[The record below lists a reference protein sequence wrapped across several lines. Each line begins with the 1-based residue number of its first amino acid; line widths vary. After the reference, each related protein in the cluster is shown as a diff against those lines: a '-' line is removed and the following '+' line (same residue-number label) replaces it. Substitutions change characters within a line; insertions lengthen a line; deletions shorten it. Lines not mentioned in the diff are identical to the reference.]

1 MSGFNP
7 EESRF
12 AFTTR
17 RPVAILMVVMAVSV
31 FGWVSYNRLALTLM
45 PDMSYPSLTVRT
57 EYAGSAPEEIETTL
71 SQRLEQE
78 LGIVPGLTSI
88 SSISKAGQSDVILE
102 FQWETDMNTVAA
114 DIREKVDRVRLPDD
128 AERPLLLRYDPTLD
142 PIMRFGLAGP
152 QSLYELRYLAEYDIK
167 RRLEALEGVA
177 AIKVK
182 GGLEELY
189 LVAIDESRL
198 ATLSLNIEQ
207 VNQRLAQGN
216 VNLPGGNLR
225 EGQTEYLIRTMNEF
239 RSLAEIEALIITRQN
254 NVDIR
259 LRDIASV
266 SRYHKDREVVTAV
279 DGRESIELEVYKE
292 ADANIV
298 EVARRVTEAVFGTA
312 EQQAYIATLGPDGS
326 PPPPSPD
333 EIKRANQN
341 RGGGRG
347 GPGGRGGGAFAA
359 RQAEAQRVLRHLR
372 MTDFVSYQIPE
383 DSTIQ
388 TLADQSIFIR
398 NSIDEVKNNAI
409 FGAFIAVGV
418 LFVFLRNLGQTLII
432 GICIPISIV
441 ATFAPMFISGVS
453 LNIISLGGLAL
464 GVGMLV
470 DNAIVV
476 LESIFRCREEG
487 DPLAAAVVRGVSEV
501 GMAVTASTATTVAV
515 FFPIV
520 FVEGVAGQV
529 FGDMALT
536 VVFSLLASLL
546 AALFFI
552 PMLASRDFS
561 GRGHALAGHLKGSTF
576 LQFPSAED
584 DESWSQR
591 LRDTL
596 ASIGLY
602 SGRTFR
608 AVGVLFAVVFKIV
621 IALLTVIA
629 GPVIWL
635 LDRRKPAGTGVWSRL
650 TQWCAGDTF
659 GPLRGEHVWP
669 GLLRLAAPADFGRGL
684 ANLRAWTPRAGNL
697 FIRLVREI
705 CVLVVLPFI
714 LLRFVF
720 AVLIRWLSVVIQT
733 AALWLVA
740 TVLLLVRIGSLVIR
754 PLLLPG
760 LITFNHGFELVQKAY
775 PVILRAALRQR
786 WMVMGVAATAFAICW
801 FLLLPRLGRE
811 LIPQVHQGEF
821 NLDITL
827 PVGTPLERTYEI
839 SGRIEEAVGADPAVA
854 LTALTAGAENN
865 ATRASEAGEHTA
877 RLTVRLQ
884 PDSGL
889 TTEEEV
895 IARIRENFRDFP
907 ELEMEVT
914 YPALFS
920 FKSPIEVEVRGHD
933 LETLKGLSRTA
944 EARLSE
950 IPGLVDVR
958 SSLQSG
964 NPEIRIVYHR
974 DRLAEYG
981 LSLRTVAELVR
992 NKVQGSVATE
1002 YRQAERLI
1010 DILVRLEEDDRLG
1023 LSELSQLIV
1032 NPGGTVPIPLSAVAD
1047 LQVTEGP
1054 SEIRRINQTRTAV
1067 IYANLDGSDLATVSR
1082 DIATVMEDI
1091 EFPAGFDYAISGQN
1105 EEMQT
1110 SINSLLLAF
1119 SLALF
1124 LVYIVMASQFE
1135 SLVQPFLIMMT
1146 VPLALI
1152 GVIIALYAIGT
1163 SMSIMV
1169 FIGLII
1175 LAGIVVNNAIVLI
1188 DYINTLQDRGLA
1200 KTEAIV
1206 EAGRARLR
1214 PILMTTMTTV
1224 LGLAPMALGLGEGS
1238 EIRAPMAITVISGL
1252 AVSMALTLL
1261 VIPTLYAQ
1269 FGGTRQADPLS
1280 DATSIPAPSEA

>member
-1 MSGFNP
+1 MSFRP
-7 EESRF
+7 EDSRF

-17 RPVAILMVVMAVSV
+17 RPVAILMVVMAVAV

-57 EYAGSAPEEIETTL
+57 EYPGSAPEEIETTI

-102 FQWETDMNTVAA
+102 FQWETDMNVAAA
-114 DIREKVDRVRLPDD
+114 DIREKVDQVRLPDD

-142 PIMRFGLAGP
+142 PIMRLGLAGP
-152 QSLYELRYLAEYDIK
+152 QDLYDLRYLAEYDIK
-167 RRLEALEGVA
+167 RRLEALDGVA
-177 AIKVK
+177 AAKIK

-198 ATLSLNIEQ
+198 STLNLNINQ
-207 VNQRLAQGN
+207 VSQRLSQGN

-239 RSLAEIEALIITRQN
+239 QSLAEVEALIVTRQN
-254 NVDIR
+254 GVDIR
-259 LRDIASV
+259 LRDIAEV
-266 SRYHKDREVVTAV
+266 SRYHKDREVITAV
-279 DGRESIELEVYKE
+279 DGHESIEIEIYKE

-298 EVARRVTEAVFGTA
+298 EVARRVTEAIYGTPA
-312 EQQAYIATLGPDGS
+312 QQAYVATLPPDGS
-326 PPPPSPD
+326 LPPPTAEERKQMQAAAASA
-333 EIKRANQN
+333 RAP
-341 RGGGRG
+341 GGRG
-347 GPGGRGGGAFAA
+347 GPGGAGFAA
-359 RQAEAQRVLRHLR
+359 RQAEAQRVLRHR
-372 MTDFVSYQIPE
+372 ANTDFVAFQLPA
-383 DSTIQ
+383 DSSIQ

-409 FGAFIAVGV
+409 FGAIIAVGV

-441 ATFAPMFISGVS
+441 ATFAPMFMTGVS

-476 LESIFRCREEG
+476 LESIYRCREEG
-487 DPLAAAVVRGVSEV
+487 DDLQTAVVRGVSEV

-536 VVFSLLASLL
+536 VVFSLLASLF

-552 PMLASRDFS
+552 PMLASRDFTGNS
-561 GRGHALAGHLKGSTF
+561 QAVGEKLAQGQF
-576 LQFPSAED
+576 LQFPRATAN
-584 DESWSQR
+584 ESWGQR
-591 LRDTL
+591 LRDTVTG
-596 ASIGLY
+596 IGLY
-602 SGRTFR
+602 LVRTLW
-608 AVGVLFAVVFKIV
+608 VLLLPVALVSKILISLLAVVLSP
-621 IALLTVIA
+621 LL
-629 GPVIWL
+629 WL
-635 LDRRKPAGTGVWSRL
+635 LGRKAAPGTSLWTRL
-650 TQWCAGDTF
+650 TSWLADDSCGPFAG
-659 GPLRGEHVWP
+659 EVIWP
-669 GLLRLAAPADFGRGL
+669 GLLRFTAATAFGSGCATFAAWISRG
-684 ANLRAWTPRAGNL
+684 RNL
-697 FIRLVREI
+697 FFKAIRALFV
-705 CVLVVLPFI
+705 VFVLPFL

-720 AVLIRWLSVVIQT
+720 TLFIRTASTVLQAI
-733 AALWLVA
+733 ALWIAA
-740 TVLLLVRIGSLVIR
+740 TVLLIIRLGALVLQPLVA
-754 PLLLPG
+754 PG
-760 LITFNHGFELVQKAY
+760 LATFNRGFDLLQNTY
-775 PVILRAALRQR
+775 PRILRRALDQRWAVMGTAAALF
-786 WMVMGVAATAFAICW
+786 AACW
-801 FLLLPRLGRE
+801 LLLLPRLGRE

-827 PVGTPLERTYEI
+827 PVGTPLERTYEVTNLI
-839 SGRIEEAVGADPAVA
+839 DEAVRVEPEVA
-854 LTALTAGAENN
+854 LTALTAGAEDN

-877 RLTVRLQ
+877 RLTVRLKTGT
-884 PDSGL
+884 PLSA
-889 TTEEEV
+889 EEAV
-895 IARIRENFRDFP
+895 IERIRQKFRDFP
-907 ELEMEVT
+907 ELKLEVT

-920 FKSPIEVEVRGHD
+920 FKSPVEVEVRGHE
-933 LETLKGLSRTA
+933 LETLKNLSRTA
-944 EARLSE
+944 EARLAE

-964 NPEIRIVYHR
+964 NPEIRIIYHR

-992 NKVQGSVATE
+992 NKVQGDVATE

-1010 DILVRLEEDDRLG
+1010 DILVRLQEDDRLG
-1023 LSELSQLIV
+1023 LAELSQLIV
-1032 NPGGTVPIPLSAVAD
+1032 NPGGEIPIPLSAVAD
-1047 LQVTEGP
+1047 LRVSEGP
-1054 SEIRRINQTRTAV
+1054 SEIRRIDQTRTAV
-1067 IYANLDGSDLATVSR
+1067 IYANLSGADLATVSR
-1082 DIATVMEDI
+1082 EIVSVMESID
-1091 EFPAGFDYAISGQN
+1091 FPTGFDYAVSGQN

-1119 SLALF
+1119 ALALF

-1135 SLVQPFLIMMT
+1135 SLIQPFLIMMT

-1152 GVIIALYAIGT
+1152 GVIGALYLTGT
-1163 SMSIMV
+1163 SVSIMV

-1188 DYINTLQDRGLA
+1188 DYINTLQDRGIER
-1200 KTEAIV
+1200 TEAII

-1214 PILMTTMTTV
+1214 PILMTTLTTV

-1238 EIRAPMAITVISGL
+1238 EIRTPMAITVIAGL
-1252 AVSMALTLL
+1252 ALSTVLTL
-1261 VIPTLYAQ
+1261 VIVPTLYAQ
-1269 FGGTRQADPLS
+1269 FGGHRKVNS
-1280 DATSIPAPSEA
+1280 

>member
-1 MSGFNP
+1 MSAFRP
-7 EESRF
+7 EDSRF

-17 RPVAILMVVMAVSV
+17 RPVAILMVVMAVAV

-57 EYAGSAPEEIETTL
+57 EYPGSAPEEIETTI

-78 LGIVPGLTSI
+78 LGIVPGLTAI

-102 FQWETDMNTVAA
+102 FQWETDMNVAA
-114 DIREKVDRVRLPDD
+114 AEIREKVDQVRLPDD

-142 PIMRFGLAGP
+142 PIMRLGLAGP
-152 QSLYELRYLAEYDIK
+152 QTLYDLRYLAEYDIK

-177 AIKVK
+177 AAKIK

-198 ATLSLNIEQ
+198 STLNLNINQ
-207 VNQRLAQGN
+207 VNQRLNQGN

-239 RSLAEIEALIITRQN
+239 QTLDDVEALIVTRQN
-254 NVDIR
+254 GVDIR
-259 LRDIASV
+259 LSDIATV
-266 SRYHKDREVVTAV
+266 SRYHKDREVITAV
-279 DGRESIELEVYKE
+279 DGHESIEIEIYKE

-298 EVARRVTEAVFGTA
+298 EVARRVTEAVYGTPA
-312 EQQAYIATLGPDGS
+312 QQAYVATLPADGS
-326 PPPPSPD
+326 MPPPSPD
-333 EIKRANQN
+333 ELKKAQS
-341 RGGGRG
+341 GGGRG
-347 GPGGRGGGAFAA
+347 GPGGGPGGGRGGAFAA
-359 RQAEAQRVLRHLR
+359 QQAEAQRVLRHR
-372 MTDFVSYQIPE
+372 ANTDFVAFQLPE
-383 DSTIQ
+383 EATIQ

-409 FGAFIAVGV
+409 FGAIIAVAV

-432 GICIPISIV
+432 GVCIPVSIV
-441 ATFAPMFISGVS
+441 ATFAPMFMSGVS

-487 DPLAAAVVRGVSEV
+487 DPLETAVVRGVSEV

-536 VVFSLLASLL
+536 VVFSLLASLF

-552 PMLASRDFS
+552 PMLASRDFT
-561 GRGHALAGHLKGSTF
+561 GGSKAVTETIAQGAF
-576 LQFPSAED
+576 LQFPRATAN
-584 DESWSQR
+584 ESWGQR
-591 LRDTL
+591 FRDTL
-596 ASIGLY
+596 TGIGLY
-602 SGRTFR
+602 LMRTLR
-608 AVGVLFAVVFKIV
+608 VLLLPLAVVSKVLISLL
-621 IALLTVIA
+621 ALALS
-629 GPVIWL
+629 PVLGL
-635 LDRRKPAGTGVWSRL
+635 LGRKAAPGASLWSRL
-650 TQWCAGDTF
+650 TGWLAADTCGPFRGDF
-659 GPLRGEHVWP
+659 VWP
-669 GLLRLAAPADFGRGL
+669 GILRFQAAASFGASMASFAAWMQRG
-684 ANLRAWTPRAGNL
+684 RNL
-697 FIRLVREI
+697 FFKGLRFLVI
-705 CVLVVLPFI
+705 VVVLPFL
-714 LLRFVF
+714 LLRYAFTLLIRIAG
-720 AVLIRWLSVVIQT
+720 AVLQAL
-733 AALWLVA
+733 ALWLAA
-740 TVLLLVRIGSLVIR
+740 TVLLVVRIGTLVLQPLVT
-754 PLLLPG
+754 PLLAG
-760 LITFNHGFELVQKAY
+760 FNRGFDLLQNAY
-775 PVILRAALRQR
+775 APILRSALRQR
-786 WMVMGVAATAFAICW
+786 WAVLSTAVVLFAAAW
-801 FLLLPRLGRE
+801 LVLLPRLGSE

-827 PVGTPLERTYEI
+827 PVGTPLERTYEVTNLI
-839 SGRIEEAVGADPAVA
+839 DEAVRKDPDVA
-854 LTALTAGAENN
+854 LTALTAGAEDN

-877 RLTVRLQ
+877 RLTVRLHEGAGV
-884 PDSGL
+884 D
-889 TTEEEV
+889 TESAV
-895 IARIRENFRDFP
+895 ITRIRNQFRDFP
-907 ELEMEVT
+907 ELKLEVT

-933 LETLKGLSRTA
+933 LETLKTLSRTA
-944 EARLSE
+944 EGRLAE

-964 NPEIRIVYHR
+964 NPEIRIIYDR

-1023 LSELSQLIV
+1023 LAELSQLIV
-1032 NPGGTVPIPLSAVAD
+1032 NPGGAIPIPLSAVAD
-1047 LQVTEGP
+1047 LRVSEGP
-1054 SEIRRINQTRTAV
+1054 SEIRRIDQTRTAV
-1067 IYANLDGSDLATVSR
+1067 IYANLADADLATVSR
-1082 DIATVMEDI
+1082 TIVAVMEQID
-1091 EFPAGFDYAISGQN
+1091 FPTGFDYAVSGQN

-1119 SLALF
+1119 ALALF

-1152 GVIIALYAIGT
+1152 GVIVALWAFGI
-1163 SMSIMV
+1163 SVSIMV

-1188 DYINTLQDRGLA
+1188 DYINTLQDRGVER
-1200 KTEAIV
+1200 TEAII

-1214 PILMTTMTTV
+1214 PILMTTLTTV
-1224 LGLAPMALGLGEGS
+1224 LGLAPMALGLGEGA
-1238 EIRAPMAITVISGL
+1238 EIRTPMAITVIAGL
-1252 AVSMALTLL
+1252 SLSTVLTL
-1261 VIPTLYAQ
+1261 VIVPTLYAQ
-1269 FGGTRQADPLS
+1269 FGGHRKVAES
-1280 DATSIPAPSEA
+1280 PST

>member
-1 MSGFNP
+1 MSAFRP
-7 EESRF
+7 EDSRF

-17 RPVAILMVVMAVSV
+17 RPVAILMVVMAVAV

-57 EYAGSAPEEIETTL
+57 EYPGSAPEEIETTI

-102 FQWETDMNTVAA
+102 FQWETDMNVVAA

-142 PIMRFGLAGP
+142 PIMRLGLAGP
-152 QSLYELRYLAEYDIK
+152 QDLYDLRYLAEYDIK

-177 AIKVK
+177 AAKIK

-198 ATLSLNIEQ
+198 ATLHLNINQ

-239 RSLAEIEALIITRQN
+239 QSLAEVEALIVTRQN
-254 NVDIR
+254 GVDIR
-259 LRDIASV
+259 LRDIATV
-266 SRYHKDREVVTAV
+266 TRYHKDREVITAV
-279 DGRESIELEVYKE
+279 DGHESIEIEIYKE

-298 EVARRVTEAVFGTA
+298 EVARRVTEAIYGTPA
-312 EQQAYIATLGPDGS
+312 QQAYVKTIPPGGGL
-326 PPPPSPD
+326 PPPTPD
-333 EIKRANQN
+333 ELKRMQAKP
-341 RGGGRG
+341 GPG
-347 GPGGRGGGAFAA
+347 GPGRGRGMGGA
-359 RQAEAQRVLRHLR
+359 QQVEAQRVLRYR
-372 MTDFVSYQIPE
+372 AMTDFVAFQLPT

-409 FGAFIAVGV
+409 FGAIIAVGV

-441 ATFAPMFISGVS
+441 ATFAPMFMSGVS

-487 DPLAAAVVRGVSEV
+487 DELETAVVRGVSEV

-561 GRGHALAGHLKGSTF
+561 GQGHALAGKLTEGTF
-576 LQFPSAED
+576 LQFPAATPEAG
-584 DESWSQR
+584 WR
-591 LRDTL
+591 ARIGNALT
-596 ASIGLY
+596 SIGLFL
-602 SGRTFR
+602 GRTLW
-608 AVGVLFAVVFKIV
+608 AVLLPLAVVSKILISLLILLFSPV
-621 IALLTVIA
+621 LALL
-629 GPVIWL
+629 G
-635 LDRRKPAGTGVWSRL
+635 RKAAPGTSRWTRL
-650 TQWCAGDTF
+650 TAWLAADACGPFRGD
-659 GPLRGEHVWP
+659 LIWP
-669 GLLRLAAPADFGRGL
+669 GLLRFPAAANFGSGCAALAAWMGRGR
-684 ANLRAWTPRAGNL
+684 NLLFKALRLLPALPVVPFLLLRFGFSL
-697 FIRLVREI
+697 FIRTVSALGQTFALWITAGVL
-705 CVLVVLPFI
+705 LVVRL
-714 LLRFVF
+714 
-720 AVLIRWLSVVIQT
+720 
-733 AALWLVA
+733 
-740 TVLLLVRIGSLVIR
+740 GSLVIR
-754 PLLLPG
+754 PLVFPALAAFNRVFDLLQN
-760 LITFNHGFELVQKAY
+760 TY
-775 PVILRAALRQR
+775 PQVLRAALRQR
-786 WMVMGVAATAFAICW
+786 WTVIGTAVAIFATCW
-801 FLLLPRLGRE
+801 FLLLPRIGRE

-827 PVGTPLERTYEI
+827 PVGTPLERTYEVANLI
-839 SGRIEEAVGADPAVA
+839 DETVRVEPEVA
-854 LTALTAGAENN
+854 LTALTAGAEDN

-884 PDSGL
+884 PGTGL
-889 TTEEEV
+889 DAEEEV
-895 IARIRENFRDFP
+895 IERIRAKFRDFP
-907 ELEMEVT
+907 ELKMEVT

-920 FKSPIEVEVRGHD
+920 FKSPVEVEVRGHD
-933 LETLKGLSRTA
+933 LETLKNLSRTT
-944 EARLSE
+944 EARLAE

-964 NPEIRIVYHR
+964 NPEIRIIYHR

-1010 DILVRLEEDDRLG
+1010 DILVRLEEQDRLG
-1023 LSELSQLIV
+1023 LAELSQLVV
-1032 NPGGTVPIPLSAVAD
+1032 NPGGDIPIPLSAVAD
-1047 LQVTEGP
+1047 LRVSEGP
-1054 SEIRRINQTRTAV
+1054 SEIRRIDQTRTAV
-1067 IYANLDGSDLATVSR
+1067 IYANLSGSDLATVSNQ
-1082 DIATVMEDI
+1082 IVSVMEGID
-1091 EFPAGFDYAISGQN
+1091 FPTGFDYAVSGQN

-1119 SLALF
+1119 ALALF

-1135 SLVQPFLIMMT
+1135 SLIQPFLIMMT

-1152 GVIIALYAIGT
+1152 GVIVALWALAV
-1163 SMSIMV
+1163 SVSIMV

-1188 DYINTLQDRGLA
+1188 DYINTLQDRGLER
-1200 KTEAIV
+1200 TEAIV

-1214 PILMTTMTTV
+1214 PILMTTLTTV

-1238 EIRAPMAITVISGL
+1238 EIRTPMAITVIAGL
-1252 AVSMALTLL
+1252 ALSTVLTL
-1261 VIPTLYAQ
+1261 VIIPTLYAQ
-1269 FGGTRQADPLS
+1269 FGGHRKTTA
-1280 DATSIPAPSEA
+1280 